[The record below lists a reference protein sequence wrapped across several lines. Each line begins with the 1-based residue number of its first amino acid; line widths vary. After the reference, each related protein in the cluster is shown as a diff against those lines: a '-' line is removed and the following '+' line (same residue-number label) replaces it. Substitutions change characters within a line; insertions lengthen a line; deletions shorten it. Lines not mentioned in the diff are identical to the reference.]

1 MQPNIIKYF
10 PVIILRR
17 NKHNLSDKFF
27 SKHVM
32 YVGANYDIKYRYIPK
47 VGHDVCVMT
56 RIQEEDEVKDNKALL
71 TKEQQEAKKDG
82 RVTIE

>member
-10 PVIILRR
+10 LVIILRR

-56 RIQEEDEVKDNKALL
+56 RIQQDEVKDNKALL
-71 TKEQQEAKKDG
+71 TKEQQEAKKDS

>member
-1 MQPNIIKYF
+1 
-10 PVIILRR
+10 
-17 NKHNLSDKFF
+17 
-27 SKHVM
+27 M

-56 RIQEEDEVKDNKALL
+56 RIQQDEVKDNKALL
-71 TKEQQEAKKDG
+71 TKEQQEAKKDS

>member
-1 MQPNIIKYF
+1 
-10 PVIILRR
+10 
-17 NKHNLSDKFF
+17 
-27 SKHVM
+27 M